1 MDLYRSRKFELVD
14 KRIFLEDTF
23 NTERTNLIVIQLNA
37 RAGGSEV
44 FGFQP
49 DLVID
54 EKSGTGAAIL
64 VSAIFVDGLGYKHLV
79 MQMLGNLFHRLDKV
93 VNVDQ
98 LGSGLCYK
106 VCRQRF
112 RWFEAEARILTR
124 ISQEKRGKS
133 SGRGSVIS

>member
-37 RAGGSEV
+37 RAGGSKV

-54 EKSGTGAAIL
+54 EKSGTRAAIL
-64 VSAIFVDGLGYKHLV
+64 VSAIFVDSLGYKYLV
-79 MQMLGNLFHRLDKV
+79 IQMLGNLFYRLDKV
-93 VNVDQ
+93 INVD
-98 LGSGLCYK
+98 
-106 VCRQRF
+106 
-112 RWFEAEARILTR
+112 
-124 ISQEKRGKS
+124 
-133 SGRGSVIS
+133 